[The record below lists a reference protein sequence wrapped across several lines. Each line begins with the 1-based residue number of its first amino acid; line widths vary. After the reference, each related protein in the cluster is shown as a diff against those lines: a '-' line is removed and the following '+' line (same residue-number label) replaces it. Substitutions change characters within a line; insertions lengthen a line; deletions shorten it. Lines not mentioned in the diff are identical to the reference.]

1 MKKAAGMTL
10 IELILVLLL
19 LTIISTAVVI
29 NIGPAVTSIQI
40 EQVAAEV
47 SAAVAKSRFAA
58 IEGNNSVAD
67 RTFQLSK
74 ALPTQPRGILLRS
87 HSTTALANCSSTC
100 GVGMESLCVSGT
112 SFCYQSAS
120 SSDSDNELTFTFD
133 NASGKLAHNQA
144 IFINSKNRQLA
155 VLVNREGRTEIAEEI
170 QGQWRLRT
178 DLQKLT
184 ARK

>member
-58 IEGNNSVAD
+58 IEGNNSVAA

-87 HSTTALANCSSTC
+87 HPTIALANCSSC
-100 GVGMESLCVSGT
+100 GAGMQSLCVSGV
-112 SFCYQSAS
+112 SFCYQNAS
-120 SSDSDNELTFTFD
+120 SNDNDNELTFTFD

-144 IFINSKNRQLA
+144 IFINSKNRRLA

-184 ARK
+184 TRK